1 LFFLIHNIIYNKSG
15 GIEFPEFLKIATS
28 KLSDKD
34 SREDIEKVFNYYD
47 WDGSGKITVNELK
60 KIAEYLGEEMTEE
73 ELVAMFAKADLD
85 NDGFVT
91 KEDFYNI
98 MTGNGYY

>member
-1 LFFLIHNIIYNKSG
+1 M
-15 GIEFPEFLKIATS
+15 
-28 KLSDKD
+28 
-34 SREDIEKVFNYYD
+34 
-47 WDGSGKITVNELK
+47 NELK
-60 KIAEYLGEEMTEE
+60 KIAEYLGEEMSEE

-91 KEDFYNI
+91 KDDFYNI